1 MVATFIIV
9 RNPKKNCLRK
19 WAEIASTKPS
29 SRYRKRGVQND
40 CTLRSHYHAV
50 PMTKRSL
57 LHSILMLNLAMFCI
71 ATSGPLGR
79 AIDLVPVL
87 AILWRAGLA
96 FLLFILIL
104 KWQQQP
110 LRAQT
115 SRDEWALLGGGVL
128 IAVHWVTYFIALQL
142 SSVAIGMLSLF
153 TYPVLTAILE
163 PLLLKTRFQWAHL
176 LLGAL
181 TILGIYFL
189 VPEFDLANRQ
199 FQAIGWGLFSAL
211 AYAVRNILM
220 KKQVARYSGTLIMLY
235 HMLAVFVVLSPAM
248 LWYGTGDVLG
258 QWPYLLALALITT
271 AVGHTLFLRS
281 FRSFSVTSAS
291 IISCVQPIYGI
302 ILGAIFLREFPE
314 WSTYLGGAIILSA
327 VFIESLRV
335 SR

>member
-1 MVATFIIV
+1 M
-9 RNPKKNCLRK
+9 KNNHFQHLL
-19 WAEIASTKPS
+19 EI
-29 SRYRKRGVQND
+29 
-40 CTLRSHYHAV
+40 
-50 PMTKRSL
+50 
-57 LHSILMLNLAMFCI
+57 NLAMLFI
-71 ATSGPLGR
+71 STSGALGR
-79 AIDLVPVL
+79 YVQLPVPVAIGAR
-87 AILWRAGLA
+87 AILA
-96 FLLFILIL
+96 
-104 KWQQQP
+104 
-110 LRAQT
+110 
-115 SRDEWALLGGGVL
+115 
-128 IAVHWVTYFIALQL
+128 FIALFLYCKWKGFGLKIDKKDTGVILL
-142 SSVAIGMLSLF
+142 SGLLMGTHWIAYFYALKLSNVAIGMLSIF
-153 TYPVLTAILE
+153 TYPVITALLE
-163 PLLLKTRFQWAHL
+163 PVLLKTKFQLVHIL
-176 LLGAL
+176 LAVLVL
-181 TILGIYFL
+181 TGMYFL
-189 VPEFDLANRQ
+189 SPTLSFDDSYTIAMG
-199 FQAIGWGLFSAL
+199 FGVFSAL
-211 AYAVRNILM
+211 AYALRNILM